1 MLLYSNDG
9 VIEALPALP
18 DEWNEGSIEGLRAR
32 TNAEV
37 DLKWDSDSVKIT
49 ITSDKEQT
57 IKVSVYG
64 SEEQTVSFNKGET
77 KTVVLSR

>member
-18 DEWNEGSIEGLRAR
+18 DEWDNGSIEGLRAR
-32 TNAEV
+32 ANAEV
-37 DLKWDSDSVKIT
+37 DMKWTAETVEIT
-49 ITSDKEQT
+49 ITSDKDQT

-64 SEEQTVSFNKGET
+64 GEEKDVTFAKGET
-77 KTVVLSR
+77 KTITFER